1 MTLNHEA
8 NNQTFIYCHNHDK
21 QTHLLETFSTFNLE
35 AILALKLVTYQ
46 SCNKDTL
53 KWIPLNFFI
62 FLYII

>member
-21 QTHLLETFSTFNLE
+21 QTHLLKKFSTFNLE

-53 KWIPLNFFI
+53 KRIPLNFFI